1 MGRKWGKQGILWM
14 TILAGL
20 LFPLPATAVQTLQI
34 VLEDSGTIYWE
45 TPIPDNGSFIL
56 RHCNSIY
63 DAWVEER
70 FQTDSLGRI
79 RLTAVKTRSPAVLEY
94 YGLETVSTDWIPIP
108 RLLERLSLLVS
119 SRGRVSLFFDQRRIP
134 LSAVLPDGTRT
145 EVRVVSGNK

>member
-1 MGRKWGKQGILWM
+1 MI
-14 TILAGL
+14 ILAGL
-20 LFPLPATAVQTLQI
+20 LLPLPATAVQTLQI

-63 DAWVEER
+63 EAWVEER

-79 RLTAVKTRSPAVLEY
+79 RLTAVKTQSPAVLEY
-94 YGLETVSTDWIPIP
+94 YGLETVSTGWIPIS
-108 RLLERLSLLVS
+108 RSLERLSLLVS
-119 SRGRVSLFFDQRRIP
+119 SRGRVSLFFDQQQIP

-145 EVRVVSGNK
+145 EVRVVPANK